1 MEFVVDAR
9 LAMAEMLVEAI
20 EAHYAADGAEPR
32 LIAVGM

>member
-1 MEFVVDAR
+1 MGFVVDAR